1 MAFRV
6 KRTIDTT
13 TSTPTGIPSFSR
25 ISQMVKKLINASQY
39 DYHESETF
47 EVKEVFL
54 NEPFKGYGAVTGT
67 FINNPN
73 QEILG
78 GAVLPLMP
86 NITNIPVIGEHVV
99 VTEYNGQH
107 YYTSIVNRKNSPNEN
122 AIPGA
127 SGIYE
132 KDTKYGDT
140 FERKDIRRVEVNEG
154 EIVYEGRFGN
164 SIKLGCDHTNNSPI
178 IKIRAGQQTLNAETK
193 DVSGKPVKE
202 SIDNDASSIYLISD
216 GLVGQLVN
224 DEKMFGDG
232 ENKGEQIKGKKILI
246 KSDGIFISGRDN
258 LKLRA
263 VNNININ
270 TPVLDIISDD
280 IKLGST
286 EPAKLQPV
294 VKGDDLKSI
303 LEDIASILKLY
314 PTLINNAQ
322 VPVGTT
328 DPTVVSKIPGLSLK
342 INRILSTK
350 VKTI

>member
-1 MAFRV
+1 MAFRI
-6 KRTIDTT
+6 KRTVDTT
-13 TSTPTGIPSFSR
+13 TSIPTGIPSYSR

-67 FINNPN
+67 FINNSN

-122 AIPGA
+122 SQPGA

-216 GLVGQLVN
+216 GLVG
-224 DEKMFGDG
+224 ETF
-232 ENKGEQIKGKKILI
+232 EEEQITGKKILI

-258 LKLRA
+258 IRLKAL
-263 VNNININ
+263 NSISLNSEKINLN
-270 TPVLDIISDD
+270 SDD
-280 IKLGST
+280 VNLGN
-286 EPAKLQPV
+286 EADEPV
-294 VKGDDLKSI
+294 VKGNELVTV
-303 LEDIASILKLY
+303 LEDLINAIGTLTYVPASFGVPAPQTNLAAFTNVRLKL
-314 PTLINNAQ
+314 NE
-322 VPVGTT
+322 
-328 DPTVVSKIPGLSLK
+328 
-342 INRILSTK
+342 ILSTK
-350 VKTI
+350 VKTG

>member
-1 MAFRV
+1 MAFRI
-6 KRTIDTT
+6 KRTVDTT
-13 TSTPTGIPSFSR
+13 TSIPTGIPSYSR

-122 AIPGA
+122 SQPGA

-178 IKIRAGQQTLNAETK
+178 IKIRAGQQTLNNEIK

-202 SIDNDASSIYLISD
+202 SIDNDASSIYLISS
-216 GLVGQLVN
+216 GSVG
-224 DEKMFGDG
+224 ETF
-232 ENKGEQIKGKKILI
+232 EEEQITGKKILI

-258 LKLRA
+258 IRLKALNSISLNSDV
-263 VNNININ
+263 VN
-270 TPVLDIISDD
+270 
-280 IKLGST
+280 LGS
-286 EPAKLQPV
+286 EANESV
-294 VKGDDLKSI
+294 VKGEELKKIIDMLLDSAVGSKTAEAAVQSG
-303 LEDIASILKLY
+303 LGNLPGA
-314 PTLINNAQ
+314 AQ
-322 VPVGTT
+322 LTAEAT
-328 DPTVVSKIPGLSLK
+328 ELQTIKSLPAAPY
-342 INRILSTK
+342 LSTK
-350 VKTI
+350 VKTS

>member
-6 KRTIDTT
+6 KRTVDTT
-13 TSTPTGIPSFSR
+13 TSIPTGIPSFSR

-47 EVKEVFL
+47 EVKEVNL
-54 NEPFKGYGAVTGT
+54 NASYKGYGTVTGT

-78 GAVLPLMP
+78 GVVLPLMP

-99 VTEYNGQH
+99 VVEYNGQH

-154 EIVYEGRFGN
+154 DIVYEGRFGN
-164 SIKLGCDHTNNSPI
+164 SIKLGSDSTNGSPV
-178 IKIRAGQQTLNAETK
+178 IKIRAGQTLDTETK
-193 DVSGKPVKE
+193 DIFQKPVKE

-216 GLVGQLVN
+216 GLVGQTF
-224 DEKMFGDG
+224 E
-232 ENKGEQIKGKKILI
+232 EEQITGKKILI
-246 KSDGIFISGRDN
+246 KSDGIFINGRDN
-258 LKLRA
+258 IRLKALNSISLNSDV
-263 VNNININ
+263 VN
-270 TPVLDIISDD
+270 
-280 IKLGST
+280 LGS
-286 EPAKLQPV
+286 EANESV
-294 VKGDDLKSI
+294 VKGEELKKIIDMLLDSA
-303 LEDIASILKLY
+303 IAAKTAES
-314 PTLINNAQ
+314 LIQFNLGNLPESGQLTAEATELQ
-322 VPVGTT
+322 TIKNLPAA
-328 DPTVVSKIPGLSLK
+328 PY
-342 INRILSTK
+342 LSTK
-350 VKTI
+350 VKTS

>member
-1 MAFRV
+1 MAFRI
-6 KRTIDTT
+6 KRTVDTT
-13 TSTPTGIPSFSR
+13 TSIPTGIPSYSR

-67 FINNPN
+67 FINNSN

-78 GAVLPLMP
+78 GSVLPLMP

-122 AIPGA
+122 SQPGA

-178 IKIRAGQQTLNAETK
+178 IKIRAGQQTLNNEIK

-202 SIDNDASSIYLISD
+202 SIDNDASSIYLISS
-216 GLVGQLVN
+216 GSVG
-224 DEKMFGDG
+224 ETF
-232 ENKGEQIKGKKILI
+232 EEEQITGKKILI

-258 LKLRA
+258 IRLKALNSISLNSDV
-263 VNNININ
+263 VN
-270 TPVLDIISDD
+270 
-280 IKLGST
+280 LGSDAS
-286 EPAKLQPV
+286 ESV
-294 VKGDDLKSI
+294 VKGEELKKIIDMLLDSAI
-303 LEDIASILKLY
+303 GSKTAEAAVQTSLGNLLGAAQLTTEATELQAIKSLPAAPY
-314 PTLINNAQ
+314 LI
-322 VPVGTT
+322 
-328 DPTVVSKIPGLSLK
+328 
-342 INRILSTK
+342 TK
-350 VKTI
+350 VKTG

>member
-1 MAFRV
+1 MAFRI
-6 KRTIDTT
+6 KRTVDTT
-13 TSTPTGIPSFSR
+13 TSIPTGIPSYSR

-67 FINNPN
+67 FINNSN

-122 AIPGA
+122 SQPGA

-178 IKIRAGQQTLNAETK
+178 IKIRAGQQTLNNEIK

-216 GLVGQLVN
+216 GLVG
-224 DEKMFGDG
+224 ETF
-232 ENKGEQIKGKKILI
+232 EEEQISGKKILI

-258 LKLRA
+258 IRLKALNSISLNSDV
-263 VNNININ
+263 VN
-270 TPVLDIISDD
+270 
-280 IKLGST
+280 LGS
-286 EPAKLQPV
+286 EADEPV
-294 VKGDDLKSI
+294 VKGNELVTV
-303 LEDIASILKLY
+303 LEDLVNAINSFATQPILNPGTLPGNAVSLATQINLVKIKL
-314 PTLINNAQ
+314 NN
-322 VPVGTT
+322 
-328 DPTVVSKIPGLSLK
+328 
-342 INRILSTK
+342 ILSTK
-350 VKTI
+350 VKTG

>member
-1 MAFRV
+1 MAFRI
-6 KRTIDTT
+6 KRTVDTT
-13 TSTPTGIPSFSR
+13 TSIPTGIPSYSR

-122 AIPGA
+122 SQPGA

-164 SIKLGCDHTNNSPI
+164 SIKLGCDSW
-178 IKIRAGQQTLNAETK
+178 
-193 DVSGKPVKE
+193 
-202 SIDNDASSIYLISD
+202 SI
-216 GLVGQLVN
+216 V
-224 DEKMFGDG
+224 
-232 ENKGEQIKGKKILI
+232 
-246 KSDGIFISGRDN
+246 
-258 LKLRA
+258 
-263 VNNININ
+263 
-270 TPVLDIISDD
+270 
-280 IKLGST
+280 
-286 EPAKLQPV
+286 
-294 VKGDDLKSI
+294 
-303 LEDIASILKLY
+303 
-314 PTLINNAQ
+314 
-322 VPVGTT
+322 
-328 DPTVVSKIPGLSLK
+328 
-342 INRILSTK
+342 
-350 VKTI
+350 

>member
-1 MAFRV
+1 MAFRI
-6 KRTIDTT
+6 KRTVDTT
-13 TSTPTGIPSFSR
+13 TSIPTGIPSYSR

-122 AIPGA
+122 SQPGA

-164 SIKLGCDHTNNSPI
+164 SIKLGCDHTNNSPV
-178 IKIRAGQQTLNAETK
+178 IKIRAGQTLDTEIK

-216 GLVGQLVN
+216 GLVG
-224 DEKMFGDG
+224 ETF
-232 ENKGEQIKGKKILI
+232 EEEQISGKKILI

-258 LKLRA
+258 IRLKALNSISLNSDV
-263 VNNININ
+263 VN
-270 TPVLDIISDD
+270 
-280 IKLGST
+280 LGS
-286 EPAKLQPV
+286 EANESV
-294 VKGDDLKSI
+294 VKGEELKKIIDMLLDSAI
-303 LEDIASILKLY
+303 GSKTAEAAVQTSLGNLPGA
-314 PTLINNAQ
+314 AQ
-322 VPVGTT
+322 LTSEAT
-328 DPTVVSKIPGLSLK
+328 
-342 INRILSTK
+342 
-350 VKTI
+350 